1 MPPLCSIVLMPRG
14 VSRRRTEWPSASDRT
29 EATCRLDM
37 NRRLVLLLA
46 WLTLLP
52 YCTDLPDRAQRRGM
66 AIPIKNDPA
75 GRRERRLFKVGAPAR
90 QANQSTIRSVISST

>member
-14 VSRRRTEWPSASDRT
+14 VSRRRTEWPSTSDRT
-29 EATCRLDM
+29 EATWRFDM

-52 YCTDLPDRAQRRGM
+52 YWTDLPDRAQRRGM
-66 AIPIKNDPA
+66 AIPLKNDPA
-75 GRRERRLFKVGAPAR
+75 ERRERRLFKGLSLPR
-90 QANQSTIRSVISST
+90 QANQFAVTRTSP

>member
-1 MPPLCSIVLMPRG
+1 MPPLCSIVFMPRG
-14 VSRRRTEWPSASDRT
+14 VIRSRTEWPSASDRT
-29 EATCRLDM
+29 EPTCRFDM

-75 GRRERRLFKVGAPAR
+75 GRREGRFSNGGAPAR
-90 QANQSTIRSVISST
+90 QATLPFPF